1 MAKVLVGL
9 YVVLVAAL
17 LAAAVAIWRLHCE
30 GFGCMGV
37 GVAWVAWVAV
47 YAVVLLVGLMVR
59 GQAATSAG
67 FMRACKATWWL
78 QLAMGAVLLGL
89 WLPLRV
95 A

>member
-17 LAAAVAIWRLHCE
+17 LTAALAIGRLHCE

-37 GVAWVAWVAV
+37 GVAWVAWVVA
-47 YAVVLLVGLMVR
+47 YAVVLVVGLMVR
-59 GQAATSAG
+59 GQAAISAG
-67 FMRACKATWWL
+67 CRRAGKVSWWL
-78 QLAMGAVLLGL
+78 QLATGVGLLGL
-89 WLPLRV
+89 WLSLHV